1 MKSSGSFPAGR
12 TESEKGDY
20 DVGFPELDRV
30 YDFPQDTLTRMNYP
44 AGLNGTKAAPDLA
57 VGLTAGQRYIP
68 CKYFYDAWGSRL
80 FESICGLP
88 AYYPTRRE
96 IALLKEIAPGLAGNL
111 KHKDL
116 VELGS
121 GADRKIS
128 ILLEAA
134 GRETR
139 STLRYIPVDISDSA
153 ITNSSLSLKTRYP
166 ELKVMGIV
174 ADFTSR
180 IETLPVDRPTMF
192 FFLGST
198 IGNFDEFEGSAF
210 LRNIATA
217 MKPKDTLLIG
227 FDMIKPF
234 PIIEAAYNDAQ
245 GVTAEFNKNIL
256 RVVNK
261 ELKADFNLSCF
272 DHLAFYNENYSR
284 IEMHLKANRDQTVR
298 IGTAEMA
305 LEIKEGETLHT
316 ENSRKFT
323 KETIEQL
330 AGLAGLSIRDWFL
343 DTDQWFSL
351 VLMGL

>member
-1 MKSSGSFPAGR
+1 M
-12 TESEKGDY
+12 
-20 DVGFPELDRV
+20 
-30 YDFPQDTLTRMNYP
+30 
-44 AGLNGTKAAPDLA
+44 
-57 VGLTAGQRYIP
+57 
-68 CKYFYDAWGSRL
+68 
-80 FESICGLP
+80 
-88 AYYPTRRE
+88 
-96 IALLKEIAPGLAGNL
+96 

-153 ITNSSLSLKTRYP
+153 ITNSSLNLKTRYP

-180 IETLPVDRPTMF
+180 IEALPADRPTMF

-210 LRNIATA
+210 LRNIAAA
-217 MKPKDTLLIG
+217 MKPEDTLLIG

-261 ELKADFNLSCF
+261 ELKADFNPSCF
-272 DHLAFYNENYSR
+272 DHLAFFNENYSR
-284 IEMHLKANRDQTVR
+284 IEMHLKANRDLTVR
-298 IGTAEMA
+298 IESLNTV
-305 LEIKEGETLHT
+305 LEIKEGRNPSHGKLQKIHQRDYRAIGRPGRLDHSGLVPGCRSVVLSGVDGVVKYFLSAESPGRLILFLGI
-316 ENSRKFT
+316 SSLPLSSS
-323 KETIEQL
+323 QL
-330 AGLAGLSIRDWFL
+330 MDSPPKKHLTVNKI
-343 DTDQWFSL
+343 T
-351 VLMGL
+351 